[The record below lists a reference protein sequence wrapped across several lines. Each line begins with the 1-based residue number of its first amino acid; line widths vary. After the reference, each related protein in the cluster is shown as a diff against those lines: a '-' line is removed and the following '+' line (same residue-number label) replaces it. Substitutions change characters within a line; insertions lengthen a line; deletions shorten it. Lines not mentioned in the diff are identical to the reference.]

1 MIRPLK
7 AWALATLFLLIVTTN
22 ATGSTIFGELESL
35 PPGEQYRQ
43 LSLITLLAG
52 GADPALLDAITPQT
66 MGNGEMAVSK
76 LRPDDYKTPLVRIV
90 DQQTML
96 EGAAFLLRFAQ
107 ESGEDIRASLVAI
120 NTNNP
125 VLISMVDMNAITE
138 DAIIIRNAIAD
149 AIGFSR
155 LAKDEQLSAHL
166 QTYRTRTIRIRN
178 VMEYDLFDKEL
189 ARLTEEAIV
198 SVGGKLDAYQR
209 MFDEEVDSKE
219 FDRQFDAAD
228 YIYNRT
234 EKFDIKAGKLT
245 EEIMKNVIL
254 SKSQPIP

>member
-1 MIRPLK
+1 MIRQLRN
-7 AWALATLFLLIVTTN
+7 WTVTMSFLLLVTSN
-22 ATGSTIFGELESL
+22 AAGNTIFGELESL

-43 LSLITLLAG
+43 LSLITLIAG
-52 GADPALLDAITPQT
+52 GATPALLDSITPQDIENE
-66 MGNGEMAVSK
+66 GRAAPK

-107 ESGEDIRASLVAI
+107 QSETDIRASLVAI
-120 NTNNP
+120 NTSNP
-125 VLISMVDMNAITE
+125 VLTSMVDMNAITE

-149 AIGFSR
+149 AIGFSS
-155 LAKDEQLSAHL
+155 LAKDAELSVHL

-178 VMEYDLFDKEL
+178 VMEYEQFDKEL

-209 MFDEEVDSKE
+209 MFDEEVGSKE

-254 SKSQPIP
+254 SQSQPIP